1 MKIPN
6 LHRCRVV
13 RMLLV
18 LMFVFTSIVPGSLHA
33 SAMAEAQTASGSG
46 HHAMMG
52 HLSGDQPTDTHHQSR
67 EKPAE
72 FAQQSIPTAQ
82 GTVIDRCC
90 PASCFVALCHFD
102 AVAEDRF
109 IPESFEIGLTPEFV
123 VVVMS
128 LPERPPRA

>member
-6 LHRCRVV
+6 LHRCRFV
-13 RMLLV
+13 RMLLA

-52 HLSGDQPTDTHHQSR
+52 HLSGDQPTATHHQSR
-67 EKPAE
+67 EKSAE
-72 FAQQSIPTAQ
+72 FAQQSIPTGQ
-82 GTVIDRCC
+82 DTVIDRCC
-90 PASCFVALCHFD
+90 PASCFVALCYFA
-102 AVAEDRF
+102 AVALENF
-109 IPESFEIGLTPEFV
+109 IPESFEIGATPEFV
-123 VVVMS
+123 VVVMA